1 VLQPLAVPVGPRESV
16 SPCPLGVGEAD
27 AMLDTTPDPLDP
39 PVDGRSS
46 APTRHDAGT
55 GAP

>member
-1 VLQPLAVPVGPRESV
+1 MLQPLAVPVGPRESV